1 MRGALDIQNALG
13 IFSRKRS
20 FTARRSA
27 CRGLPCRI
35 HPGIGKFSLAVP
47 RAVVNR
53 GASIPQTYGYG
64 DDSAGRPADSSSV
77 GLSLS
82 VAIGDMSF
90 RSYAYVIVRFDER
103 AHARSSVTLSVKTT
117 LGNRPALDAS
127 SGMPHADVVF
137 RHVGVRR
144 TGRRLTLI
152 GDGMRACRCGEGVC
166 LSGRRSMV
174 WYSCRRSRRFDRVC
188 SLVPSSCSYSQTSND
203 SA

>member
-1 MRGALDIQNALG
+1 MTQVVVYGTSERLPWSSVPDPSWDREIL
-13 IFSRKRS
+13 
-20 FTARRSA
+20 ARRSA
-27 CRGLPCRI
+27 GGREPGCVNSANVRLWRRQRRQADGFFFFCRPVIVHG
-35 HPGIGKFSLAVP
+35 H
-47 RAVVNR
+47 
-53 GASIPQTYGYG
+53 
-64 DDSAGRPADSSSV
+64 
-77 GLSLS
+77 
-82 VAIGDMSF
+82 GDMSF

-174 WYSCRRSRRFDRVC
+174 WYSCRRSRRFDRFR
-188 SLVPSSCSYSQTSND
+188 SLVPSSCSYSQTGND
-203 SA
+203 TA

>member
-1 MRGALDIQNALG
+1 MIHPRRRSNPCDTSGRLRHVGAL
-13 IFSRKRS
+13 
-20 FTARRSA
+20 
-27 CRGLPCRI
+27 
-35 HPGIGKFSLAVP
+35 
-47 RAVVNR
+47 AVVFRAGSILGSGNSRSPFR
-53 GASIPQTYGYG
+53 GRSRTGCVN
-64 DDSAGRPADSSSV
+64 SANVRLWRRQRRQADGFFCRPV
-77 GLSLS
+77 IVHGH
-82 VAIGDMSF
+82 GDMSF

-144 TGRRLTLI
+144 MGRRLTLI

-174 WYSCRRSRRFDRVC
+174 CI
-188 SLVPSSCSYSQTSND
+188 LVVGVVVLTVFVHWFRLLVLFSD
-203 SA
+203 G